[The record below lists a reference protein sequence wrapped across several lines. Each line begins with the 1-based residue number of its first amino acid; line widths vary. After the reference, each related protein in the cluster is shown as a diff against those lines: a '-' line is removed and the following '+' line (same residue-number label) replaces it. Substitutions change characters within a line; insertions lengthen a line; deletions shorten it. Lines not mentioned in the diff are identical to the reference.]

1 MKTAGLR
8 LESFTAPRPPQPV
21 TPADLNEAY
30 HSGHERGLAEGRE
43 ASLDA
48 LTAEMARLRQSLTL
62 LESREQQIRRETLA
76 SVAPAL
82 ALIIDLL
89 GPVGAREHLLGR
101 LQAELDRLA
110 QAESGTRIAVRC
122 PADMRGD
129 VEDCLRRAGLH
140 AALRDSPADSPGIEI
155 LANHGS
161 IRLDPSRPAAELRA
175 IIDELHTEE

>member
-1 MKTAGLR
+1 MKSAGLR
-8 LESFTAPRPPQPV
+8 LESFTAPRPAKSV
-21 TPADLNEAY
+21 TPADLDEAY

-48 LTAEMARLRQSLTL
+48 LTAEMARLRQSLAL
-62 LESREQQIRRETLA
+62 LESQEAQIRRATLA

-89 GPVGAREHLLGR
+89 GPAGTRERLLDK

-110 QAESGTRIAVRC
+110 QGENINRIGIRC
-122 PADMRGD
+122 PTDMRSE
-129 VEDCLRRAGLH
+129 VEDCLRKAGLH
-140 AALRDSPADSPGIEI
+140 AAVQDSASGHPGIEI
-155 LANHGS
+155 LANSGS
-161 IRLDPSRPAAELRA
+161 IRLDPDRPAAELRA